1 VKKFSF
7 TIKTIIHNI
16 HTYKIKM
23 TAGAIAVPT
32 VMPLRLPVAGKA
44 KNSIDSNTRIE
55 IRSGKQ
61 NFLEMV
67 WLQIL

>member
-1 VKKFSF
+1 
-7 TIKTIIHNI
+7 
-16 HTYKIKM
+16 M